1 MGEEIMKFK
10 KIMFVSIL
18 LLAILTLG
26 AVSASGDAD
35 NLAAA
40 GGDDFDIGTPLDDE
54 ILSLENTATAVGDG
68 NFTDGGEEPEVNDGD
83 DNFTDFGDSNFTD
96 EDDTGS
102 VDSWLNSDKIY
113 TDSIEDLVSV
123 SVPNDCDGTIS
134 IEVNGTEKGRWVI
147 EHYDEVTDSYYGWK
161 LSDLQINDAG
171 DYTIT
176 VKLDGEIINSEN
188 ITVYE
193 FNYDEFRGVI
203 DYENQLIKFY
213 CPIDSEGTLRVLTY
227 RHYDDGEKQEFNGSY
242 DLADCQEWNEWK
254 LNELGL
260 QYDGVWTEFILN
272 VKNVTGDDVFYYVKG
287 YATTYNGDDD
297 DDPYHI
303 EMADSFNITDRDAE
317 IIKIYCPEGTE
328 GYFVIT
334 ADDEDGI
341 FLKYSYE
348 IKESDYDND
357 IQVTALDL
365 NIAEPRVYC

>member
-123 SVPNDCDGTIS
+123 SVPNNCDGTIS

-193 FNYDEFRGVI
+193 FNYDAKDNGTFMALQKKINDAGKGSTVTLDD
-203 DYENQLIKFY
+203 DYA
-213 CPIDSEGTLRVLTY
+213 
-227 RHYDDGEKQEFNGSY
+227 YDDGFAAGEISIGKSLTVDGKGHIIDCKNKSRAFN
-242 DLADCQEWNEWK
+242 L
-254 LNELGL
+254 
-260 QYDGVWTEFILN
+260 
-272 VKNVTGDDVFYYVKG
+272 
-287 YATTYNGDDD
+287 
-297 DDPYHI
+297 
-303 EMADSFNITDRDAE
+303 DA
-317 IIKIYCPEGTE
+317 
-328 GYFVIT
+328 
-334 ADDEDGI
+334 DGI
-341 FLKYSYE
+341 TLK
-348 IKESDYDND
+348 
-357 IQVTALDL
+357 
-365 NIAEPRVYC
+365 NIIFKN